1 VSRQGFPRKTILPTR
16 LVPGFAQTAEPGKLR
31 AVEQNRKAMG
41 EAENPDGKKRALLAG
56 SGLSSLSVLPQVP
69 ATESDVLAIAER
81 WLSQGRRVA
90 VATVVQTSGSAP
102 RQGGSHI
109 AVRDDGA
116 FAGSVS
122 AGCVENAVIELALA
136 AIEDGQ
142 NRTAHFGVDDGV
154 FAPGLLCGGEIEI
167 LVEPVI

>member
-1 VSRQGFPRKTILPTR
+1 M
-16 LVPGFAQTAEPGKLR
+16 
-31 AVEQNRKAMG
+31 VEASKVRPIMPQPEIMNRP
-41 EAENPDGKKRALLAG
+41 ENLERESDHL
-56 SGLSSLSVLPQVP
+56 SGRVRGQFS
-69 ATESDVLAIAER
+69 ATESDVLTIAEN

-90 VATVVQTSGSAP
+90 LATVVKTTGSAP

-136 AIEDGQ
+136 AMQDGK
-142 NRTAHFGVDDGV
+142 NRSQGFGLSDGV
-154 FAPGLLCGGEIEI
+154 FAPGLLCGGQIEI
-167 LVEPVI
+167 LIEPIF